1 MNETI
6 IEITNLKK
14 SFSNFKALQG
24 INLKVEKG
32 EIIGLLGPNGAGKS
46 TTIKVL
52 TGLLKADSGNVKI
65 MGEKIKRELPVWI
78 KEKIAVVFEESNL
91 YSRLNAVDNLSLFA
105 GINNIDRE
113 KIDMLLSEFQ
123 LQDSANKEVKT
134 FSKGMK
140 KRLMICRALLS
151 DPEILILDEATGGLD
166 PISAEII
173 RKKVLSFKKKSK
185 TVILSTHYLEEA
197 DRLCDKVAFIN
208 KGKVIAFDQPSV
220 FKEQFSK
227 KYLKIKLVNN
237 QQLTEIEI
245 RNYLSDHLSEA
256 DNYFFESG
264 NLILELKV
272 SPTVLKKA
280 AEVSKR
286 FNFVDLDKIEADL
299 QKVFNNINN

>member
-1 MNETI
+1 MNETV
-6 IEITNLKK
+6 IEINNLKK

-24 INLKVEKG
+24 INLKVKKG

-105 GINNIDRE
+105 GINNIDSE

-173 RKKVLSFKKKSK
+173 RKKVLGFKKDSK

-208 KGKVIAFDQPSV
+208 RGKVIAFDQPSV
-220 FKEQFSK
+220 FKEQFSNR
-227 KYLKIKLVNN
+227 YLKIKLVND
-237 QQLTEIEI
+237 QKLTETEI
-245 RNYLSDHLSEA
+245 RNYLLDRLSEA
-256 DNYFFESG
+256 DNYFFESD
-264 NLILELKV
+264 NLILELKI
-272 SPTVLKKA
+272 SSTVLKKA
-280 AEVSKR
+280 AEISEK
-286 FNFVDLDKIEADL
+286 FNFADLDKVEADL